1 MQKNKL
7 KISKTKKNKLRF
19 KRKKQTN
26 RRQYGGDVLS
36 SVSNNNTV
44 NKIMEQV
51 KSERKM
57 DLGKLEIVQKVQN
70 LLSGLFLKATDN
82 IAKLAN
88 VDINDSS
95 SIDKKLD
102 QIKNIL
108 VNPENKEKVKKIIS
122 DLSTQGVIA
131 IQAASPFLQEF
142 LDKGVTIG
150 TKTLSEISQAIVKI
164 GFNTATEI
172 PGVGILVGTIR
183 SIGNAGDAITAS
195 TNAAAQLVTNY
206 SDAINGSFL
215 NFNKLS
221 QENSNRLNN
230 INKSIN
236 EFKQPPLNM
245 PNNMLKNIP
254 STNMMYQGGNYLK
267 N

>member
-1 MQKNKL
+1 
-7 KISKTKKNKLRF
+7 
-19 KRKKQTN
+19 
-26 RRQYGGDVLS
+26 
-36 SVSNNNTV
+36 
-44 NKIMEQV
+44 MEQV

-88 VDINDSS
+88 IDINDSS
-95 SIDKKLD
+95 SIDQKLD
-102 QIKNIL
+102 KIKNIL
-108 VNPENKEKVKKIIS
+108 LNPENKEKVKKIIS
-122 DLSTQGVIA
+122 ELSTQGIIA

-142 LDKGVTIG
+142 LDKGIVIG
-150 TKTLSEISQAIVKI
+150 TKTLSEIGESIVKI

-206 SDAINGSFL
+206 SDALNGSL
-215 NFNKLS
+215 INFNKLS
-221 QENSNRLNN
+221 QENSDRLNN

-245 PNNMLKNIP
+245 PKKI
-254 STNMMYQGGNYLK
+254 
-267 N
+267 

>member
-1 MQKNKL
+1 MQKKKL
-7 KISKTKKNKLRF
+7 KISKTKKNKLLF
-19 KRKKQTN
+19 NRKKQTN
-26 RRQYGGDVLS
+26 KRQYGGDVLS

-95 SIDKKLD
+95 SIDQKLD
-102 QIKNIL
+102 KIKNIL
-108 VNPENKEKVKKIIS
+108 LNPENKEKVKKIIS
-122 DLSTQGVIA
+122 ELSTQGIIA

-142 LDKGVTIG
+142 LDKGIVIG
-150 TKTLSEISQAIVKI
+150 TKTLSEIGESIVKI

-206 SDAINGSFL
+206 SDALNGSL
-215 NFNKLS
+215 INFKKLS
-221 QENSNRLNN
+221 QENSDRLNN
-230 INKSIN
+230 INKSIT
-236 EFKQPPLNM
+236 EFKQVPLNM
-245 PNNMLKNIP
+245 PKKN
-254 STNMMYQGGNYLK
+254 
-267 N
+267 